1 MLTLYRPGRG
11 WVHRAPAGP
20 KALVLLLIVLVVSFL
35 SSTYAAAIGT
45 GAVAVLAYLMTG
57 LGVGELV
64 RQILAVRWVIVITF
78 AAQLIFL
85 ETESAVANTTRVLS
99 ALLVAGLLVLTTRI
113 SDLLDAVERALRPL
127 TRLGV
132 NPARVALVLTVAMTT
147 VPVLVRIGAGVRE
160 AQKARGVGG
169 GLTSFVIPF
178 LVMSLK
184 HADDLGDALTAR
196 GVR

>member
-1 MLTLYRPGRG
+1 MLTLYRPGTG

-20 KALVLLLIVLVVSFL
+20 KAFVLLLIVLVVSFL
-35 SSTYAAAIGT
+35 PSTYAAAIAT
-45 GAVAVLAYLMTG
+45 GAVAVLAYLVTG
-57 LGVGELV
+57 LGAGELV

-99 ALLVAGLLVLTTRI
+99 ALLIAGLLVLTTRI
-113 SDLLDAVERALRPL
+113 SDLLDAVERALQPF
-127 TRLGV
+127 TRVGV
-132 NPARVALVLTVAMTT
+132 DPARVALVLTVAMTT

>member
-1 MLTLYRPGRG
+1 MLTLYRPGTG
-11 WVHRAPAGP
+11 WVYRAPAGP
-20 KALVLLLIVLVVSFL
+20 KALVLLLVVLAMSL
-35 SSTYAAAIGT
+35 LPSTYAAAIIS
-45 GAVAVLAYLMTG
+45 GAVSLLGYLVTG
-57 LGVGELV
+57 LGLRELV
-64 RQILAVRWVIVITF
+64 RQILAVRWLIVITLG
-78 AAQLIFL
+78 AQLIFL
-85 ETESAVANTTRVLS
+85 QTEPAVANTSRVVA
-99 ALLVAGLLVLTTRI
+99 ALLIAGLLVLTTRI
-113 SDLLDAVERALRPL
+113 GDLLDAVERALQPL
-127 TRLGV
+127 TRVGV
-132 NPARVALVLTVAMTT
+132 DPARVALVLAVAMTT